1 MKTYFSVWLK
11 GKIYKISKEILSEA
25 YRIANEGTK
34 ASRKNEVNKLKTFDE
49 ARYLKKI
56 AKKKVKTVPAKG
68 FPINLRIYHHFI
80 SYYIL
85 PRLGSY
91 RYVSSIMWHLQEGKP
106 YNLCHLLFSSMTSI
120 NQDKGLPYGMVLTTI
135 FNYLGVD
142 LHDEYSVEL
151 KAKDCIDHLFIKYST
166 QRSKKHDEESES
178 SEKSEN
184 DSLEEND
191 EDESSENR
199 GEEISDSI
207 EEESSENDEKES
219 SENEEDGKESD
230 NDEFDE
236 HVGVKESSEK
246 VGEKRKAFEDPYLEF
261 SRWKDYP
268 SEKSHEEGMQSEE
281 EADLEGLM
289 KDIH

>member
-1 MKTYFSVWLK
+1 MSSMVKE
-11 GKIYKISKEILSEA
+11 KEIS
-25 YRIANEGTK
+25 NE
-34 ASRKNEVNKLKTFDE
+34 
-49 ARYLKKI
+49 
-56 AKKKVKTVPAKG
+56 
-68 FPINLRIYHHFI
+68 NL
-80 SYYIL
+80 
-85 PRLGSY
+85 
-91 RYVSSIMWHLQEGKP
+91 
-106 YNLCHLLFSSMTSI
+106 
-120 NQDKGLPYGMVLTTI
+120 
-135 FNYLGVD
+135 
-142 LHDEYSVEL
+142 
-151 KAKDCIDHLFIKYST
+151 
-166 QRSKKHDEESES
+166 
-178 SEKSEN
+178 
-184 DSLEEND
+184 
-191 EDESSENR
+191 DESSENR